1 MFQDDGYV
9 FVETDRSTVSKLIAR
24 LKDDS
29 MITTEHYMEV
39 WYSHNSLSCS
49 RG

>member
-1 MFQDDGYV
+1 MMVVGV

-39 WYSHNSLSCS
+39 WCSHSYLSSC